1 MPTAESDDDTPETKT
16 EVLKPEP
23 VTPEPS
29 QRKTYPLRN
38 RQPLPKDEDSKGDI
52 DSVNHIDFCYLM
64 NAPLTYDEAQPRFAK
79 MGERCG

>member
-16 EVLKPEP
+16 EVLKQEP

-52 DSVNHIDFCYLM
+52 DSVNYIDF
-64 NAPLTYDEAQPRFAK
+64 AT
-79 MGERCG
+79 